1 MSKQVPDNEADNGS
15 PGDLDPGLKIAVETE
30 GLDGGRLERLGPQ
43 MSVEEELRQAA
54 NKTKEVV

>member
-1 MSKQVPDNEADNGS
+1 VPDNEADNGS